1 MGERKI
7 DHMLQIKTGSLRE
20 WRKQTDKY
28 NRYEATPYQALESL
42 IQHYKLK
49 PTDRVVDFGSGRG
62 RVSFFLHNN
71 FNVPITGV
79 EMNDLTF
86 EESQINRLHID
97 RKINI

>member
-1 MGERKI
+1 
-7 DHMLQIKTGSLRE
+7 MLQIKTGILRE
-20 WRKQTDKY
+20 WRKETDKY

-62 RVSFFLHNN
+62 RVSFFLHNH

-79 EMNDLTF
+79 EMTISLLKNHKLA
-86 EESQINRLHID
+86 RLHID

>member
-1 MGERKI
+1 
-7 DHMLQIKTGSLRE
+7 MLQIKTGGLRE

-62 RVSFFLHNN
+62 GFHFSS
-71 FNVPITGV
+71 ITTLMCPLLG
-79 EMNDLTF
+79 
-86 EESQINRLHID
+86 S
-97 RKINI
+97 K